1 MIEAKNPEGRYLSVD
16 LSSADDASILRVI
29 GELVGKQVS
38 IFRRA
43 CAQAQKENLSH
54 RVVDLSE
61 VEEIDGYG
69 IAGLVGLVARR
80 RRFGGRVVLCGL
92 NPDLRHKFEA
102 THCDTI
108 FKFAV
113 SQSGALEALKESA
126 S

>member
-1 MIEAKNPEGRYLSVD
+1 MTEANIQESRHLSVD
-16 LSSADDASILRVI
+16 LSSADDASILRVV

-43 CAQAQKENLSH
+43 CAQAQKENFLH

-69 IAGLVGLVARR
+69 IAGLVGLLARR
-80 RRFGGRVVLCGL
+80 RRHGGKVVLCGL
-92 NPDLRHKFEA
+92 NPDLRFKFEA
-102 THCDTI
+102 THCDAI
-108 FKFAV
+108 FKMAV
-113 SQSGALEALKESA
+113 SQSGALEALKEEA